1 MVHGAGAAH
10 IGGALSMAD
19 LLAALYHPQHGR
31 LRVDPKNPAKVDR
44 DRFVLS
50 KGHSCVGLYSAIAL
64 AGFVMAPYGPWT
76 SDRSSLTPLVRRSPV
91 RRRAQRVLEVGRR
104 STTT

>member
-1 MVHGAGAAH
+1 MYERLGASGVPVRPDRDQAWRDFRGWRVNYDGVL
-10 IGGALSMAD
+10 IAL
-19 LLAALYHPQHGR
+19 GR
-31 LRVDPKNPAKVDR
+31 LRHGPVR
-44 DRFVLS
+44 
-50 KGHSCVGLYSAIAL
+50 
-64 AGFVMAPYGPWT
+64 PWT